1 LPKTR
6 NLKSIKLN
14 NSGNKL
20 YKINSQPLK
29 DKKNTDHDFE
39 MKATTFHG
47 LEDVL
52 VNELMKLGARDIVP
66 FKRGVSFT
74 GDKGFMYKA
83 NLCLRTALKVL
94 VPIYSF
100 TAENEHELY
109 DKMKEYEWEELLN
122 TDDTLAIN
130 ATVNSEE
137 FDHSLYISQKTK
149 DAICDRFVEKFNVRP
164 NVDLDRP
171 TVRIYVHIFKNQVNV
186 SLDSSGDSLFKRGYR
201 VDIDTAPM
209 KEVLAAGI
217 VLLSNWQPHLPLID
231 GMCGSGTLGIEAALY
246 ANNIPPGVFREE
258 FGFMKWHDF
267 DKELWDTIYDS
278 CINRIKDDMPTIIS
292 SDIEI
297 IPLEM
302 AKRNGGVAKVD
313 DVIQYEHI
321 SFFDI
326 MPTKPHGTILLNP
339 PYDERIKMEDTNAFY
354 KQIGDKLKKD
364 FGGWTCWIISSN
376 MEAIKSIGLHPSKK
390 MTLFNASLECKL
402 LKYEMYSGSKKAS
415 KNTNEIVTN

>member
-1 LPKTR
+1 V
-6 NLKSIKLN
+6 IE
-14 NSGNKL
+14 
-20 YKINSQPLK
+20 
-29 DKKNTDHDFE
+29 KKKYEGDFE

-52 VNELMKLGARDIVP
+52 VNELLKLGAKNIEP
-66 FKRGVSFT
+66 FKRGVAFT

-94 VPIYSF
+94 VPLFSF
-100 TAENEHELY
+100 HADNEHELY
-109 DKMKEYEWEELLN
+109 DNIKKFEWEKLLDA
-122 TDDTLAIN
+122 DDTLAIN
-130 ATVNSEE
+130 ATVNSEI
-137 FDHSLYISQKTK
+137 FNHSLYVSQKTK
-149 DAICDRFVEKFNVRP
+149 DAICDRFVDKFSVRP
-164 NVDLDRP
+164 DVDLDKP
-171 TVRIYVHIFKNQVNV
+171 TIRIYVHIFKNFVNV

-209 KEVLAAGI
+209 KEVLAAGM

-258 FGFMKWHDF
+258 FGFMKWRDY
-267 DKELWDTIYDS
+267 DKELWDTIYTS
-278 CINRIKDDMPTIIS
+278 SINRIKDDMPNIIS

-302 AKRNGGVAKVD
+302 AKRNGAVAKVD

-321 SFFDI
+321 SFFDL

-364 FGGWTCWIISSN
+364 FGGWTCWIITSN
-376 MEAIKSIGLHPSKK
+376 MEAMKCIGLHPSKK

-402 LKYEMYSGSKKAS
+402 LKYEMYSGSKKES
-415 KNTNEIVTN
+415 KQSKEEV

>member
-1 LPKTR
+1 M
-6 NLKSIKLN
+6 I
-14 NSGNKL
+14 
-20 YKINSQPLK
+20 
-29 DKKNTDHDFE
+29 DKKKYEGDFE
-39 MKATTFHG
+39 MKATTFYG

-52 VNELMKLGARDIVP
+52 VNELLKLGAKNIEP
-66 FKRGVSFT
+66 FKRGVAFT

-94 VPIYSF
+94 VPLFSF
-100 TAENEHELY
+100 HADNEHELY
-109 DKMKEYEWEELLN
+109 DNIKKFEWEKLLDA
-122 TDDTLAIN
+122 DDTIAIN
-130 ATVNSEE
+130 ATVNSEI
-137 FDHSLYISQKTK
+137 FNHSLYVSQKTK
-149 DAICDRFVEKFNVRP
+149 DAICDRFVDKFSVRP
-164 NVDLDRP
+164 DVDLDKP
-171 TVRIYVHIFKNQVNV
+171 TIRIYVHIFKNFVNV

-209 KEVLAAGI
+209 KEVLAAGM

-231 GMCGSGTLGIEAALY
+231 GMCGSGTLGIEAALF

-258 FGFMKWHDF
+258 FGFMKWRDY
-267 DKELWDTIYDS
+267 DKELWDTIYTS
-278 CINRIKDDMPTIIS
+278 SINRIKDDMPNIIS

-297 IPLEM
+297 VPLEM
-302 AKRNGGVAKVD
+302 AKRNGAVAKVD

-321 SFFDI
+321 SFFDL

-364 FGGWTCWIISSN
+364 FGGWTCWIITSN
-376 MEAIKSIGLHPSKK
+376 MEAMKCIGLHPSKK

-402 LKYEMYSGSKKAS
+402 LKYEMYSGSKKES
-415 KNTNEIVTN
+415 KQRKEEV

>member
-1 LPKTR
+1 M
-6 NLKSIKLN
+6 I
-14 NSGNKL
+14 
-20 YKINSQPLK
+20 
-29 DKKNTDHDFE
+29 DKKKYEGDFE

-52 VNELMKLGARDIVP
+52 VNELLKLGAKNIEP
-66 FKRGVSFT
+66 FKRGVAFT

-94 VPIYSF
+94 VPLFSF
-100 TAENEHELY
+100 HADNEHELY
-109 DKMKEYEWEELLN
+109 ENIKKFEWETLLG

-130 ATVNSEE
+130 ATVNSEI
-137 FDHSLYISQKTK
+137 FNHSLYVSQKTK
-149 DAICDRFVEKFNVRP
+149 DAICDRFVDKFSVRP
-164 NVDLDRP
+164 DVNLDRP
-171 TVRIYVHIFKNQVNV
+171 TIRIYVHIFQNFVNV

-209 KEVLAAGI
+209 KEVLAAGM

-231 GMCGSGTLGIEAALY
+231 GMCGSGTLGIEAALF

-258 FGFMKWHDF
+258 FGFMKWRDY
-267 DKELWDTIYDS
+267 DKELWDTIYTS
-278 CINRIKDDMPTIIS
+278 SINRIKDDMPNIIS

-302 AKRNGGVAKVD
+302 AKRNGAVAKVD

-321 SFFDI
+321 SFFDL

-364 FGGWTCWIISSN
+364 FGGWTCWIITSN
-376 MEAIKSIGLHPSKK
+376 MEAMKCIGLHPSKK
-390 MTLFNASLECKL
+390 MTLFNASLECNL
-402 LKYEMYSGSKKAS
+402 LKFEMYSGSKKES
-415 KNTNEIVTN
+415 KQKRDED